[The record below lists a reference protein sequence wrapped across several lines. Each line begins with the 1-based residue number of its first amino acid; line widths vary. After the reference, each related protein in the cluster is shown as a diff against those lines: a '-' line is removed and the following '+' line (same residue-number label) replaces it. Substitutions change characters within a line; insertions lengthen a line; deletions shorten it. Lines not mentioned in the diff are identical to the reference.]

1 MRLGLSI
8 FLSCMLS
15 ASPLLAQEKITYQ
28 QHVRPIFNASCV
40 SCHNPDKNKAGLD
53 LTTYATAMAGSSNG
67 KILQSGDPD
76 ASLIYLLVSHQEEPH
91 MPQKS
96 SKLPDAQLEIIRKWI
111 AGGAL
116 DSADSAVAVA
126 EKPKVQLKLAAAPSA
141 KPQVIPMPKDLPLEP
156 ITRGDRPA
164 AAGA

>member
-1 MRLGLSI
+1 LGTCSGRCSIPRSLSSLINRMRVPSSI
-8 FLSCMLS
+8 VFACIVVA
-15 ASPLLAQEKITYQ
+15 ASQLPAQEKITYQ
-28 QHVRPIFNASCV
+28 QHVRPIFNTSCV

-53 LTTYATAMAGSSNG
+53 LTSYATALAGSSNG

-111 AGGAL
+111 AGG
-116 DSADSAVAVA
+116 
-126 EKPKVQLKLAAAPSA
+126 
-141 KPQVIPMPKDLPLEP
+141 
-156 ITRGDRPA
+156 
-164 AAGA
+164 